1 MSRSP
6 TKFERALRHVPQASS
21 LRTDSQDACAT
32 TKFANHNVDCVFLET
47 LEFSKMR
54 NRNKFPIDKKRIES
68 LPLGPVRDI
77 GVKTFAGFDQRRE
90 YLERT
95 AFGRCFHLFHDRGYA
110 LFFDRQIAI
119 RTKLRSGFGKQEP
132 QKMIDFSHGRDGRFT
147 TTARHPLLNRH
158 ARWQAFDKID
168 IRFFKLFDKLSRVR
182 RHAVQKSAL
191 SFREENV
198 EGER

>member
-1 MSRSP
+1 
-6 TKFERALRHVPQASS
+6 
-21 LRTDSQDACAT
+21 
-32 TKFANHNVDCVFLET
+32 
-47 LEFSKMR
+47 MR

-95 AFGRCFHLFHDRGYA
+95 AFGRRFHLFHDRGYA

-168 IRFFKLFDKLSRVR
+168 IRFFKLLDKLSRVG

-198 EGER
+198 EG